1 MKVEIKGLRSPDLFA
16 SRIAPSLM
24 VDVVYVVE
32 VTADG
37 VVRLSTDPALGDLS
51 ADSDRTWLVGAI
63 EAALKYYDEPTT
75 GLFSDLNHKFQVSAS
90 N

>member
-32 VTADG
+32 VTDDG

-75 GLFSDLNHKFQVSAS
+75 GLFSDLNHKFQVSAF